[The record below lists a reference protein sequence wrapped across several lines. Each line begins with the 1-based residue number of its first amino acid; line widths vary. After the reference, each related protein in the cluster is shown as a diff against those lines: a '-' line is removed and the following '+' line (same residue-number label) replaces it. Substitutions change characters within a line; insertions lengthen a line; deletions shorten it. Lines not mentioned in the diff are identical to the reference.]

1 MHAFRKGGH
10 GEPRILYWF
19 RTPPYIKVGR
29 TAIDEEAIR
38 LLEAQHPDVVFDWT
52 QILREP
58 PHHLPSV
65 EAEKRREQREAREA
79 RRRKRTRRE
88 EDVPI
93 AEIEAV
99 DEPDVV
105 EAASAESDEA
115 AAESALETSELT
127 EPHPLVGLV
136 GAEGL
141 VRLRARHASVA
152 ARISEVQD
160 EVKREALRLE
170 AERLNPDMWVTEEE
184 ARQALETYEANY
196 ESLRRQ
202 LGRRRRHRRRRPR
215 GQKSV

>member
-10 GEPRILYWF
+10 NEPRILYWF

-58 PHHLPSV
+58 PQHMPPV

-88 EDVPI
+88 EDVPM
-93 AEIEAV
+93 ADVDGV
-99 DEPDVV
+99 DEPGLTDAVPG
-105 EAASAESDEA
+105 ESDEA
-115 AAESALETSELT
+115 AAESAMETSELG

-141 VRLRARHASVA
+141 VRLRARYASLA
-152 ARISEVQD
+152 ARITDVQD

-170 AERLNPDMWVTEEE
+170 AERVNPDMWVTREE
-184 ARQALETYEANY
+184 ARQALETYEASY
-196 ESLRRQ
+196 ESLRGQ
-202 LGRRRRHRRRRPR
+202 LGRRRRQRRRRSR